1 MTIRSNVRWTALA
14 QVARVGY
21 QLLGLLILSRLLPPD
36 AFGLVAM
43 GAVVTNFA
51 NLVRDLGTAAAVIQ
65 RKELSHET
73 TATAFWISVV
83 AGCVIGALVVASS
96 PLLAAFFR
104 RSELVP
110 LLIVLAVSFPLTGLG
125 SVHQALLERD
135 SRFPEIARIEVL
147 SGAVGLM
154 LAIVAALAGAGP
166 YSLAFQAVSV
176 AAMSTLQLWRAS
188 RWRPKGWYW
197 RRAEVKE
204 IWGFSGGLIG
214 FNIVNYFSRNA
225 DSMIIGRVLGGSSL
239 GAYSL
244 AYRLMLFPVQN
255 LTHVL
260 TRAMF
265 PVFSRKQEDPNLVGS
280 VYLRIIRSIAVITA
294 PLMMGVF
301 ALRDLIV
308 VVVLGGNWTSVA
320 VLLTWLAPVGFI
332 QSILSTTGTVF
343 MAAGRTDV
351 LFRVGIAS
359 AVLQVIGFIVGIRWG
374 AEGIAISYLVT
385 NFVIS
390 FPAMSLAV
398 RNVDRTL
405 VDVLKAIAVPMM
417 CAIAAGFCVM
427 LARNLWIDEV
437 LSPLPSLL
445 VSAAIGSLIYATLY
459 ILLTPSAIAD
469 LRKIFRR
476 HH

>member
-21 QLLGLLILSRLLPPD
+21 QLIGLLILSRLLPPD

-43 GAVVTNFA
+43 GAVITNFA

-147 SGAVGLM
+147 SGAVGLS

-188 RWRPKGWYW
+188 RWRPNGWHW
-197 RRAEVKE
+197 HRAEVKE

-214 FNIVNYFSRNA
+214 FNVVNYFSRNA
-225 DSMIIGRVLGGSSL
+225 DSMIIGRVLDATAL

-255 LTHVL
+255 MTHVA

-265 PVFSRKQEDPNLVGS
+265 PVFSQRQNEPAELS
-280 VYLRIIRSIAVITA
+280 ASYLRTLKLLAAIAA
-294 PLMMGVF
+294 PLMVGVF
-301 ALRDLIV
+301 VLRDLFV
-308 VVVLGGNWTSVA
+308 EVVLGKEWSLVGT
-320 VLLTWLAPVGFI
+320 LLAWLAPVGLI
-332 QSILSTTGTVF
+332 QSLVSSTGTVF
-343 MAAGRTDV
+343 LSLGRTDILLRLGV
-351 LFRVGIAS
+351 LG
-359 AVLQVIGFIVGIRWG
+359 AVLQVSGFVIGIQWGI
-374 AEGIAISYLVT
+374 EGVVAAYLASNLLNAIPSLHSVMKLLGSSFWQAMRAVVPQAAAAAAMGGILYMMAAFAADLKGGDAIRFAVLIFLGGGTYLVALR
-385 NFVIS
+385 FVDKEC
-390 FPAMSLAV
+390 F
-398 RNVDRTL
+398 
-405 VDVLKAIAVPMM
+405 
-417 CAIAAGFCVM
+417 
-427 LARNLWIDEV
+427 
-437 LSPLPSLL
+437 LL
-445 VSAAIGSLIYATLY
+445 LRRLIRIG
-459 ILLTPSAIAD
+459 
-469 LRKIFRR
+469 
-476 HH
+476 